1 MNELQG
7 NSIALLEVRRKEGRK
22 GIPEVNK
29 RGKLY
34 CKIKKTFVIRQET
47 DGMDWILLLFRPF
60 TRDFNTFQEQG
71 ACPEK

>member
-47 DGMDWILLLFRPF
+47 DG
-60 TRDFNTFQEQG
+60 RDGLDIAFIPSIYEGFQHVSG
-71 ACPEK
+71 AGGMS